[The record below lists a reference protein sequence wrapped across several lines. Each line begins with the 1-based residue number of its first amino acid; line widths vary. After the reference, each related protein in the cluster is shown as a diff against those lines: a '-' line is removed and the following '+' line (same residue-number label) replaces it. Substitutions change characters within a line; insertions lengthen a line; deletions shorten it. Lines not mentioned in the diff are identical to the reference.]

1 MIDKN
6 VRQKLNKLVIEL
18 PSYEGLDKEFAV
30 AWHPLTG
37 FLIEEWQE
45 KLAENCKDR
54 DREYFFAINNWG
66 MPVCIFDSTTQEE
79 WDENMKK
86 ERTRQKKRFFLS
98 PTKETAYAKEK

>member
-45 KLAENCKDR
+45 KLAEYCKDR
-54 DREYFFAINNWG
+54 DREYFFAH
-66 MPVCIFDSTTQEE
+66 
-79 WDENMKK
+79 
-86 ERTRQKKRFFLS
+86 L
-98 PTKETAYAKEK
+98 